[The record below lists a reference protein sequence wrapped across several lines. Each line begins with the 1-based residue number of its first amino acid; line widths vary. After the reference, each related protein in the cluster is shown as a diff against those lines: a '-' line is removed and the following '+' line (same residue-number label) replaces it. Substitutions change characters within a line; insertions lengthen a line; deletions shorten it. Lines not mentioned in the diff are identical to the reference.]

1 MVAPDLTWS
10 SLASSGAALRVAG
23 TRWITHQIAGVGV
36 AAVSATAL
44 AVPAATT
51 ATLLAAAWIGS
62 LLPDA
67 DRAGS
72 RVYRRTRVER
82 RVPLARLAG
91 WLLRLPLRPLVL
103 LRHRGITH
111 SLVACAAVALAT
123 WALVGLADADLGV
136 AAGAGMAIGYGAHV
150 LADACTPA
158 GVPLWAPLSSKPT
171 WMLPAWARIKT
182 GSAREFVVA
191 TALTG
196 ALVSATFLL

>member
-1 MVAPDLTWS
+1 
-10 SLASSGAALRVAG
+10 
-23 TRWITHQIAGVGV
+23 V

-44 AVPAATT
+44 ALPAATA
-51 ATLLAAAWIGS
+51 ATLLTAAWIGS

-111 SLVACAAVALAT
+111 SLAACAAVALGT
-123 WALVGLADADLGV
+123 WALLGLADADLAV

-182 GSAREFVVA
+182 GSVRELVVA
-191 TALTG
+191 AALTG
-196 ALVSATFLL
+196 VLVSATFLL